1 MLRAEFLCSISRQ
14 YLLGWEKMEMPS
26 DTSVAEGENLQCLQ
40 DFLRALQKF
49 LQALQIFVD
58 ARSGFCGTLGCC
70 ESPSFGGL
78 SIINDAKKGVSV

>member
-1 MLRAEFLCSISRQ
+1 
-14 YLLGWEKMEMPS
+14 MEMPS
-26 DTSVAEGENLQCLQ
+26 ETSVAEGENLQCLQ
-40 DFLRALQKF
+40 DF

-78 SIINDAKKGVSV
+78 SIINDAEKGVSV